1 MIQKDGQL
9 HYLSDSTPKTWPYVE
24 KCTDQ
29 CHLVNQVD
37 GPYLESIKKYGNVTH
52 MRYPLKNPPG
62 PEVVLDK

>member
-9 HYLSDSTPKTWPYVE
+9 HYLSDSTPNTWPYVE